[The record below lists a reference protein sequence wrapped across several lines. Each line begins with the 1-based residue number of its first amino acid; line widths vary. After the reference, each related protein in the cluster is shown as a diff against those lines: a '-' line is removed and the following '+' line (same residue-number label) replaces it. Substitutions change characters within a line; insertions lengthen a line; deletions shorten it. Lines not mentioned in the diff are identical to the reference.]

1 MLLEDFQRRVAQR
14 LAVLPVGGTLSAE
27 DREVIQGAYD
37 NLLQELGEHG
47 LAWWNADEAVPDR
60 YSDCLIGMVAANVV
74 DDFTIPEPRRSQ
86 LIAQGAFGLPSAS
99 VAERRLRALTRTGKS
114 EESVEIEFY

>member
-1 MLLEDFQRRVAQR
+1 MLLADFQRRVAQR

-27 DREVIQGAYD
+27 DAEVIQGAYD
-37 NLLQELGEHG
+37 NLLQELGEHD

-60 YSDCLIGMVAANVV
+60 YSDCLIGMVAANLV

-86 LIAQGAFGLPSAS
+86 LIGQGAFGLPATSI
-99 VAERRLRALTRTGKS
+99 AERRLRALTRVGPS
-114 EESVEIEFY
+114 GSRVEIEYY